1 MWETATDG
9 MRVTAYLYDCATF
22 PMRQIRPPS
31 AVMDPLRDR
40 RVRARAG
47 QVRAHDRRQNRD
59 KGHTALRAGHA
70 GPAPATT
77 LPAVWRGPHLQAP
90 ERWRK
95 RRPGGR
101 IPGRQEKMT
110 WQAPSRRVAS
120 YPARS
125 GHLHRTT
132 QRPCPPRRRRPYRA
146 ERRMDRSAP
155 LYGPGNPRR
164 LQERQ
169 EHHRNKREWRDSR
182 SYWCSN
188 RHRSRGGILIHH
200 LLGRDPSTEDASA
213 R

>member
-40 RVRARAG
+40 RVRARADQG
-47 QVRAHDRRQNRD
+47 RAHGRRQNRD
-59 KGHTALRAGHA
+59 KGIPHSAPVTRVRHLRQRF
-70 GPAPATT
+70 
-77 LPAVWRGPHLQAP
+77 PAVRRGPHLQAP
-90 ERWRK
+90 ARWRK

-182 SYWCSN
+182 RYWCSN
-188 RHRSRGGILIHH
+188 RHRITRWHSHTPPPGTWPL
-200 LLGRDPSTEDASA
+200 D
-213 R
+213 